1 MYDCSCAIRR
11 TSVKAKGGFGVRR
24 AQISIAALLIAGAC
38 TGANV
43 RTQEQAGWPA
53 VSGSNGGGRYTAL
66 TEINKDN
73 VSGLRVA
80 WEFRTGDYNRGRP
93 GETLTAFQATPILAE
108 QTLFLCSPNNQAI
121 ALEPETGKLRWRFD
135 ARPDTAGV
143 FEAVCRGV
151 AYWRDAKTPEESGRI
166 FMGTVDGRLI
176 ALNAKTGAPEQS
188 FGLNGAIDLKQG
200 VGEKVEPGEYYMTSP
215 PLVVGDLVL
224 TGAFVKDV
232 QRVDAPSGAVRAFD
246 ARTGELRWA
255 WDPVPPNMHAVT
267 AADVKKGRQLTAG
280 TPNVWGIMSAD
291 PEEKLVFLGTGNP
304 APDHYGGPERKGLDY
319 FGSSIIALDSET
331 GDLKWRFQTVRH
343 DLWDYDVGVQ
353 PVFYQHRAA
362 DGSTFPAIAAGT
374 KLGFVFLLD
383 ARTGQP
389 IFPIKEMPVPPSNV
403 PGEQASPTQPYPTLP
418 EPFLPEPVTRENIFG
433 INSKEKKA
441 CLQAFEAL
449 DYKGPFT
456 PPSERGA
463 LQYPGLGGGINWGAV
478 SIDPERRRMIV
489 NVQHAP
495 FTIKLVPRAQAGAA
509 SGSDLVGFGP
519 QNGTP
524 YGVARGPFLS
534 PSGKPCVARP
544 WGELA
549 AVDLDSGQTLWR
561 KPFGTLQGQA
571 PLIGKF
577 LNWGTPNLGG
587 ATQTKSGIAFIAA
600 TMDNEFRA
608 IDTDTGK
615 ILWSYRLPKGAFS
628 SPMTFKLSPEGRQYV
643 VIAAGG
649 HGALGQKA
657 GDAVFA
663 FALPQ

>member
-1 MYDCSCAIRR
+1 MRR
-11 TSVKAKGGFGVRR
+11 TLVKANGGLRR
-24 AQISIAALLIAGAC
+24 GSAQISFSALLLLSAC
-38 TGANV
+38 GGENV
-43 RTQEQAGWPA
+43 RTQEQGGWPA
-53 VSGSNGGGRYTAL
+53 VSGSNGGGRYAAL

-73 VSGLRVA
+73 VKRLRVA
-80 WEFRTGDYNRGRP
+80 WKFRTGDYDRGRP
-93 GETLTAFQATPILAE
+93 GETLTAFQATPILEE
-108 QTLFLCSPNNQAI
+108 QTLFLCTPNNQTI
-121 ALEPETGKLRWRFD
+121 ALEPETGKLRWRYD
-135 ARPDTAGV
+135 AKPNVAGV
-143 FEAVCRGV
+143 YESVCRGV
-151 AYWRDAKTPEESGRI
+151 AYWRDAQTPDANGRI

-176 ALNAKTGAPEQS
+176 ALNAQTGALEAG
-188 FGLNGAIDLKQG
+188 FGESGAVDLKQG
-200 VGEKVEPGEYYMTSP
+200 VGEKVQAGEYYMTSP

-255 WDPVPPNMHAVT
+255 WDPVPPNMRAVS
-267 AADVKKGRQLTAG
+267 AADVKKGQQLTPG

-291 PEEKLVFLGTGNP
+291 PENKLVFLGTGNP
-304 APDHYGGPERKGLDY
+304 APDHYGGPERKGLDH

-331 GDLKWRFQTVRH
+331 GALKWRFQTVHH

-389 IFPIKEMPVPPSNV
+389 IFPVKEMPVPPSNI
-403 PGEQASPTQPYPTLP
+403 PGEQASATQPYPTLP
-418 EPFLPEPVTRENIFG
+418 EPFLPQPVTRETIFG
-433 INSKEKKA
+433 INAKERKA

-495 FTIKLVPRAQAGAA
+495 FTIKLVPRAKAGAA

-549 AVDLDSGQTLWR
+549 AVDLDSGKTMWR

-571 PLIGKF
+571 PLIGKL

-600 TMDNEFRA
+600 TIDNEFRA
-608 IDTDTGK
+608 IDTDNGK
-615 ILWSYRLPKGAFS
+615 ILWSYRLPKGGFS
-628 SPMTFKLSPEGRQYV
+628 SPMTYKLSPEGRQYV

-657 GDAVFA
+657 GDSLFA